1 MLLQVHL
8 FSFTQKLLQHS
19 TISAITSNPH
29 YPSPRT
35 TTCLAY
41 ERSVG
46 FASLQNSGRSISGIL
61 ARPLPKGAGLRQG
74 LLVSDTAILNDT
86 RNAQISQTLSA
97 VKTEGS
103 PAPNFSASAI
113 TSADN
118 PSVTVTK
125 SFVLH
130 QNNFNLIYKTIPKML
145 YRTVTA
151 PFTQGSRVR

>member
-61 ARPLPKGAGLRQG
+61 ARPLPK
-74 LLVSDTAILNDT
+74 VSFCCLSL
-86 RNAQISQTLSA
+86 AQPTIEGSFAPNLSA
-97 VKTEGS
+97 CT
-103 PAPNFSASAI
+103 I
-113 TSADN
+113 TSADD

-125 SFVLH
+125 NSVL
-130 QNNFNLIYKTIPKML
+130 QQSIVNLIYKATLKML
-145 YRTVTA
+145 YRTVPA
-151 PFTQGSRVR
+151 PFTQGSCV